1 MLIPM
6 GTLANVG
13 AVLLGGGIGVLLGG
27 RMPENCRTIV
37 FQGLGLCTLVIG
49 MSMALKMQAP
59 LPLIFSVVLGGIVG
73 ELLRLEAGFERLGLW
88 VKARVKSDNALF
100 TDGMITAFL
109 IFCVGPMTI
118 LGSFDEGLRNDPTL
132 LYTKSMLDG
141 FASIALAAS
150 YGLGVVFSI
159 VPLAVYQLGL
169 TYFAA
174 TLQDVLTDPLIAQL
188 TATGGVLILGIG
200 CNLLELK
207 MIRIANLL
215 PALVLVVLLSVL
227 I

>member
-1 MLIPM
+1 MPV

-13 AVLLGGGIGVLLGG
+13 AVILGGAIGVILGG
-27 RMPENCRTIV
+27 RMPESCRSIV

-59 LPLIFSVVLGGIVG
+59 LPLIFSVVLGGILG
-73 ELLRLEAGFERLGLW
+73 ELMRLEAGFERMALW
-88 VKARVKSDNALF
+88 VKHRLKSENALF

-118 LGSFDEGLRNDPTL
+118 LGSFDEGLRADPTL

-141 FASIALAAS
+141 FAAIALAAT
-150 YGLGVVFSI
+150 YGLGVVFSA
-159 VPLAVYQLGL
+159 VPLAIYQLGL
-169 TYFAA
+169 TFFAA
-174 TLQDVLTDPLIAQL
+174 SLQDLLTEPLVAQL

-207 MIRIANLL
+207 AIRIANLL

>member
-1 MLIPM
+1 MIPI
-6 GTLANVG
+6 GTIANVA
-13 AVLLGGGIGVLLGG
+13 AVMVGGTIGVVLGG
-27 RMPENCRTIV
+27 RMPDSCRTIV

-49 MSMALKMQAP
+49 MSMALKMEAP
-59 LPLIFSVVLGGIVG
+59 LPLIFSVVLGGVVG
-73 ELLRLEAGFERLGLW
+73 ELARLETLFEKLALW
-88 VKARVKSDNALF
+88 VKGKVKSDNALF

-118 LGSFDEGLRNDPTL
+118 LGSFDEGLRADPTL

-141 FASIALAAS
+141 FASIALAAT
-150 YGLGVVFSI
+150 YGVGVIFSI
-159 VPLAVYQLGL
+159 VPLAIYQLGL

-174 TLQDVLTDPLIAQL
+174 SLQGVLTEPIVAQL

-207 MIRIANLL
+207 TIRIANLL